1 MTVSDKA
8 LGVDGAAVASDQ
20 LTWLEAEALPVEA
33 EALPVEAE
41 ALLLEAEALLVLLEP
56 PMFGVES

>member
-33 EALPVEAE
+33 EAL
-41 ALLLEAEALLVLLEP
+41 LLEAEALLVLLEP